1 MNALD
6 DPNRVVAGQRIEVP
20 RAFVPDP
27 AVPLGEGG
35 GGLVPLHAA
44 AASALSLR
52 LSARLLYAP
61 LIPLNNGDVRSAQF
75 DLEPAA
81 GETFVGYGTHGQAF
95 LGFVYY
101 L

>member
-1 MNALD
+1 MRTAGD
-6 DPNRVVAGQRIEVP
+6 TSIAWGQRI
-20 RAFVPDP
+20 
-27 AVPLGEGG
+27 GEPVKAAIGAHFTVDIE
-35 GGLVPLHAA
+35 VPLHAA